1 MTTHSYIDIANIEK
15 ELELLYKQNGNG
27 NATRAGLFNFI
38 IYSPDKERSPELLS
52 VIKRTTELFPC
63 RILFIQHDPDK
74 EGSHLKVSVSTEKI
88 GRSDGKVLCD
98 LIQIEVSASALDRIP
113 FLILPHLVPDLP
125 IYLLW
130 GQDPTLPNAILPDLL
145 KIAKRLI
152 FDSHWANNLQELSQR
167 LLKLFQTSKFEGID
181 LAWACLSG
189 WREVLAQAFDAPEKL
204 LDLKNAKEIKIT
216 YNGQGQ
222 PSRLTA
228 IYLQGWLAA
237 QLDWQFLAKEHY
249 LNEIVLAY
257 ASPIH
262 EISVRLI
269 PVDRSDLKLGAISKF
284 ELSSFNGDSYFLEK
298 QPNAS
303 KVLLHLASS
312 SSCELPCTLQLPK
325 VDRGFN
331 YMKELFY
338 FRQSEHYLNMLQ
350 MIGQVNW
357 EN

>member
-1 MTTHSYIDIANIEK
+1 MTTQPCIEIANIEK
-15 ELELLYKQNGNG
+15 ELELLYKQNGNS

-38 IYSPDKERSPELLS
+38 VYSPDKERSPELLS
-52 VIKRTTELFPC
+52 IVKRTTELFPC
-63 RILFIQHDPDK
+63 RILFIQRDPNK
-74 EGSHLKVSVSTEKI
+74 EASHLKVSVSTEKI

-98 LIQIEVSASALDRIP
+98 LIQIEVSASELERIP

-125 IYLLW
+125 TYLLW
-130 GQDPTLPNAILPDLL
+130 GQDPTLPNPILQELL
-145 KIAKRLI
+145 KIATRLI
-152 FDSHWANNLQELSQR
+152 FDAHWANNLQQLSQR
-167 LLKLFQTSKFEGID
+167 LLKLFQNSKFEGID
-181 LAWACLSG
+181 LAWASLSG

-204 LDLKNAKEIKIT
+204 VDLKNAKEIKIT
-216 YNGQGQ
+216 YNGQG
-222 PSRLTA
+222 PARRLTA

-237 QLDWQFLAKEHY
+237 QLEWKFLAKEHY

-269 PVDRSDLKLGAISKF
+269 PLDSSDLKLEVISKF

-298 QPNAS
+298 QPNVS
-303 KVLLHLASS
+303 KVLLHLAST

-338 FRQSEHYLNMLQ
+338 FRQSEHYLNMLE
-350 MIGQVNW
+350 MIAQVNW